1 MKSRQR
7 KMQWAGALAV
17 LTMAALL
24 VSCKGF
30 FVDPK
35 LTAIAVGPAT
45 PTIQTGTTG
54 NTVQMTASGTYND
67 GSTGNPSVTWT
78 STPTVPGGPTVA
90 SISSGGLATAASL
103 GTTTITATSTQN
115 STIAGTTTLTVTVGC
130 IQSIAV
136 TPATDSVNVG
146 TPVQYKAE
154 ATTCNGQFDIT
165 SVATW
170 ASSNTADVTIDSTGL
185 ATTVAKGTVSITATS
200 GGVVSSPAAT
210 LMVN

>member
-1 MKSRQR
+1 
-7 KMQWAGALAV
+7 MQWAGALAV

-30 FVDPK
+30 FVDPT
-35 LTAIAVGPAT
+35 LTAITVGPAT
-45 PTIQTGTTG
+45 PTIQTGTSG

-78 STPTVPGGPTVA
+78 STPTVSGGPVVA
-90 SISSGGLATAASL
+90 SISAGGLASAASL
-103 GTTTITATSTQN
+103 GTTTITATSTKN
-115 STIAGTTTLTVTVGC
+115 AAIAGSTTLTVTVGC
-130 IQSIAV
+130 IQSITV
-136 TPATDSVNVG
+136 TPATDSVSVG

-170 ASSNTADVTIDSTGL
+170 VSSNTADVTIDSSGL

-200 GGVVSSPAAT
+200 GSVVSSPAAS
-210 LMVN
+210 LVVN